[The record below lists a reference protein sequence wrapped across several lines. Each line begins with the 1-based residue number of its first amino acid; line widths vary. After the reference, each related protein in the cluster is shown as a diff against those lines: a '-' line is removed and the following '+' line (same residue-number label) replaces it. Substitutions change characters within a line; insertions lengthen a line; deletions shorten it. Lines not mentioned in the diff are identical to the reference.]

1 MTLNGLLN
9 TGLLGVYTNKV
20 AMSVVAHNIS
30 NSNTQGF
37 SRQSPVIVTT
47 NPINLTTIGSG
58 GAALS
63 FGTGSTVSDIQRVRD
78 EFLDLQFRETSSR
91 LNYWENIYSN
101 VHYIEQLFGEPGETG
116 LRNMYDSYWAS
127 IEELKTDPSNEAAK
141 TQVVS
146 RAEEL
151 VNTMKDLNYRLEE
164 LKSDINSE
172 IKLRIDEINSYLKRI
187 ADLNQKILTSSSISG
202 SPNDLLDERD
212 RLLDKLSELSNI
224 RITNHSNG
232 QISLSM
238 GDKVV
243 LNGSSYQEI
252 KSLTIAETNDEYY
265 AYVGNNPLTFN
276 DGKMSALFELRDEII
291 PSYQQQIDEFGL
303 YLVDTTNLIYKE
315 GWDST
320 GTITGANFFADI
332 STKRGFEDSRLFRV
346 AGNSD
351 LFHPDTIQ
359 YVTSHRSFYENPQID
374 LNNFYLYTVN
384 SKVSPPSDPLE
395 VPPTHYNNNNSII
408 HDSTNNAIYFDDNPD
423 DDPSYDHGFE
433 NKLLV
438 DIKGDFLKEYGF
450 PTKEIKAYKI
460 DPDNVQPGNLK
471 FEIFGKSYNISFSD
485 ADELVSN
492 INNFELKEVEENETG
507 FNGYLK
513 AISIHDDDLDK
524 DFIYILPTTKIP
536 DADLDTIVLNDVN
549 GSLSQMEA
557 QKVTLDA
564 LDTSQP
570 TLNNLLGSNEKIE
583 MSINGI
589 KIEINPLKDTVYDL
603 VDKINATNTGV
614 TASVTPHGS
623 FVLRAGNL
631 IDFDLKNVTIK
642 GPEKLFNA
650 LGFIED
656 GTDNIVTLISPD
668 TSSEQIDEKFSKAD
682 LLRIDKEL
690 GIVNQISVS
699 SNLKENPSLLATDLG
714 YYYQNNYSPTGAGNV
729 SVWDEISKLNNDS
742 VLDNGRVGF
751 SNFLGNI
758 VTDIGVKG
766 ETADKMRLNSEML
779 NSEISLEKERVMGVS
794 IDEEMTNL
802 VKYQQA
808 FNASVRVITA
818 VNQMMETVINNLG
831 VA

>member
-1 MTLNGLLN
+1 VCAMTLNGLLN
-9 TGLLGVYTNKV
+9 TGLLGVYTNKI

-47 NPINLTTIGSG
+47 DPINLTTIGSG

-172 IKLRIDEINSYLKRI
+172 IKLRIDEINGYLKRI

-291 PSYQQQIDEFGL
+291 PSYQQQLDEFGL

-332 STKRGFEDSRLFRV
+332 STKRGFEDSRLFRI

-351 LFHPDTIQ
+351 VFHPDTIQ
-359 YVTSHRSFYENPQID
+359 YATSHSSFYSDPSID
-374 LNNFYLYTVN
+374 LNNFYLYSVDYSATTP
-384 SKVSPPSDPLE
+384 SP
-395 VPPTHYNNNNSII
+395 YNDNNSIKY
-408 HDSTNNAIYFDDNPD
+408 DSTNNAIYFDDT
-423 DDPSYDHGFE
+423 SGFQD
-433 NKLLV
+433 KLLV
-438 DIKGDFLKEYGF
+438 DIKGDFLREYGF
-450 PTKEIKAYKI
+450 PTKDIEAYKI
-460 DPDNVQPGNLK
+460 EEDYSIEPPKLIIPGK
-471 FEIFGKSYNISFSD
+471 IQFEMSGKTYTIEFSD
-485 ADELVSN
+485 ADTLISN
-492 INNFELKEVEENETG
+492 INTQSG
-507 FNGYLK
+507 GYLK
-513 AISIHDDDLDK
+513 ALEREIMNDQGDPIKKL
-524 DFIYILPTTKIP
+524 IYILPTTKIP
-536 DADLDTIVLNDVN
+536 NADLDTIVLNDVD

-668 TSSEQIDEKFSKAD
+668 TSPEQIDEKFSKAD

-699 SNLKENPSLLATDLG
+699 SNLKENPSLLSTDLG

-729 SVWDEISKLNNDS
+729 SVWDEISKMYDNS

-766 ETADKMRLNSEML
+766 ETSDKMRLNSEML

-808 FNASVRVITA
+808 FNASARVITA

>member
-9 TGLLGVYTNKV
+9 TGLLGVYTNKI

-151 VNTMKDLNYRLEE
+151 ITTMKDLNYRLEE
-164 LKSDINSE
+164 LKSDINNE
-172 IKLRIDEINSYLKRI
+172 IKIRIDEINGYLKRI

-224 RITNHSNG
+224 RITSHSNG

-252 KSLTIAETNDEYY
+252 RSLTIAETNDEYY
-265 AYVGNNPLTFN
+265 AYVGNNPLTFD
-276 DGKMSALFELRDEII
+276 DGKMAALFELRDEII
-291 PSYQQQIDEFGL
+291 PSYQQQLDEFGL
-303 YLVDTTNLIYKE
+303 YLVDSTNLIYKE

-332 STKRGFEDSRLFRV
+332 STKRGFEDARLFRI

-351 LFHPDTIQ
+351 VFHPDTIQ
-359 YVTSHRSFYENPQID
+359 YVTSLSSFYSDPSID
-374 LNNFYLYTVN
+374 LNNFDLYTVD
-384 SKVSPPSDPLE
+384 SAASPS
-395 VPPTHYNNNNSII
+395 HYNNNNSII
-408 HDSTNNAIYFDDNPD
+408 HDSTNNAIYFDD
-423 DDPSYDHGFE
+423 PSGFQ
-433 NKLLV
+433 NKLVV
-438 DIKGDFLKEYGF
+438 DIKGDFLREYGF

-460 DPDNVQPGNLK
+460 DPDNVQPGNLE
-471 FEIFGKSYNISFSD
+471 FEIFGEDCNISFSD
-485 ADELVSN
+485 AGELVSN
-492 INNFELKEVEENETG
+492 INSDSKD
-507 FNGYLK
+507 YLK
-513 AISIHDDDLDK
+513 AEEIDG
-524 DFIYILPTTKIP
+524 FIYILPTTKIP
-536 DADLDTIVLNDVN
+536 DADLDTIVLNDVD

-564 LDTSQP
+564 LDTSKP
-570 TLNNLLGSNEKIE
+570 TLNNLLGSNEIIE

-603 VDKINATNTGV
+603 ADKINATNTGV

-631 IDFDLKNVTIK
+631 INFDLKNVTIK

-656 GTDNIVTLISPD
+656 DSNNIVTLISPYI
-668 TSSEQIDEKFSKAD
+668 SPEQIDEKFSKAD

-714 YYYQNNYSPTGAGNV
+714 YYDTNYSPTGGGNV
-729 SVWDEISKLNNDS
+729 SVWDEISKMYDNS
-742 VLDNGRVGF
+742 VLDNGRIGF

-808 FNASVRVITA
+808 FNASARVITA

-831 VA
+831 VV

>member
-9 TGLLGVYTNKV
+9 TGLLGVYTNKI

-164 LKSDINSE
+164 LKNDINNE
-172 IKLRIDEINSYLKRI
+172 IKLRIDEINGYLKRI
-187 ADLNQKILTSSSISG
+187 ADLNQKILTSSSMSG

-224 RITNHSNG
+224 RITSHSNG

-252 KSLTIAETNDEYY
+252 RSLTIAETNDAYY
-265 AYVGNNPLTFN
+265 AYVGSNLLTFN

-291 PSYQQQIDEFGL
+291 PSYQQQLDEFGL

-332 STKRGFEDSRLFRV
+332 STKRGFENSRFFRI

-351 LFHPDTIQ
+351 VFHPDTIKH
-359 YVTSHRSFYENPQID
+359 VTSLSSFYSDPSID
-374 LNNFYLYTVN
+374 LNNFDLYSVDYSAT
-384 SKVSPPSDPLE
+384 SPSPYDDS
-395 VPPTHYNNNNSII
+395 NSIKY
-408 HDSTNNAIYFDDNPD
+408 DSTNNAIYFDDT
-423 DDPSYDHGFE
+423 SGFQD
-433 NKLLV
+433 KLLV
-438 DIKGDFLKEYGF
+438 DIEGDFLREYGF
-450 PTKEIKAYKI
+450 PTKEIEAYKI
-460 DPDNVQPGNLK
+460 EEDYSIVPPKLIIPGK
-471 FEIFGKSYNISFSD
+471 IQFEMSGETYTMEFSD
-485 ADELVSN
+485 AEDLISN
-492 INNFELKEVEENETG
+492 INTQSG
-507 FNGYLK
+507 GYLK
-513 AISIHDDDLDK
+513 AVVKEIMNEKNEIIK
-524 DFIYILPTTKIP
+524 KFIYILPTTKTP
-536 DADLDTIVLNDVN
+536 NADLDTIVLNDVD

-656 GTDNIVTLISPD
+656 DSNNIVTLISPD
-668 TSSEQIDEKFSKAD
+668 ISPEQIDEKFSKAD

-714 YYYQNNYSPTGAGNV
+714 YYDINYSPTGAGNV
-729 SVWDEISKLNNDS
+729 SVWDEISKMYDNS

-808 FNASVRVITA
+808 FNASARVITA

-831 VA
+831 VV

>member
-1 MTLNGLLN
+1 MCAMTLNGLLN
-9 TGLLGVYTNKV
+9 TGLLGVYTNKI

-164 LKSDINSE
+164 LKNDINNE
-172 IKLRIDEINSYLKRI
+172 IKLRIDEINGYLKRI
-187 ADLNQKILTSSSISG
+187 ADLNQKILTSSSMSG

-224 RITNHSNG
+224 RITSHSNG

-252 KSLTIAETNDEYY
+252 RSLTIAETNDAYY
-265 AYVGNNPLTFN
+265 AYVGSNLLTFN

-291 PSYQQQIDEFGL
+291 PSYQQQLDEFGL

-332 STKRGFEDSRLFRV
+332 STKRGFENSRFFRI

-351 LFHPDTIQ
+351 VFHPDTIKH
-359 YVTSHRSFYENPQID
+359 VTSLSSFYSDPSID
-374 LNNFYLYTVN
+374 LNNFDLYSVDYSAT
-384 SKVSPPSDPLE
+384 SPSPYDDS
-395 VPPTHYNNNNSII
+395 NSIKY
-408 HDSTNNAIYFDDNPD
+408 DSTNNAIYFDDT
-423 DDPSYDHGFE
+423 SGFQD
-433 NKLLV
+433 KLLV
-438 DIKGDFLKEYGF
+438 DIKGDFLREYGF

-460 DPDNVQPGNLK
+460 EEDYSIVPPKLIIPGEIKLEVPNETDP
-471 FEIFGKSYNISFSD
+471 IYFSNATD
-485 ADELVSN
+485 LVSK
-492 INNFELKEVEENETG
+492 INSDSG
-507 FNGYLK
+507 GYLK
-513 AISIHDDDLDK
+513 ALEREIRNDQGDLK
-524 DFIYILPTTKIP
+524 KKFIYILPTKKVP
-536 DADLDTIVLNDVN
+536 NADLDTIVLNDID
-549 GSLSQMEA
+549 GSLSENDA
-557 QKVTLDA
+557 QRITLDA
-564 LDTSQP
+564 LDTSKP

-589 KIEINPLKDTVYDL
+589 RIEINPLKDTAYDL

-656 GTDNIVTLISPD
+656 DSNNIVTLISPD
-668 TSSEQIDEKFSKAD
+668 ISPEQIDEKFSKAD

-714 YYYQNNYSPTGAGNV
+714 YYNINYSPTGAGNV
-729 SVWDEISKLNNDS
+729 SVWDEISKMYDNS

-808 FNASVRVITA
+808 FNASARVITA

-831 VA
+831 VV

>member
-9 TGLLGVYTNKV
+9 TGLLGVYTNKI

-37 SRQSPVIVTT
+37 SRQTPVIVTT
-47 NPINLTTIGSG
+47 SPINLTALGSG

-78 EFLDLQFRETSSR
+78 EFLDLQFRETSSH
-91 LNYWENIYSN
+91 LKYWENIYSN

-116 LRNMYDSYWAS
+116 LRNMYDSFWAS

-151 VNTMKDLNYRLEE
+151 ANTMKDLNYRLEE
-164 LKSDINSE
+164 LKNDINSE
-172 IKLRIDEINSYLKRI
+172 IKVRIDEMNGYLKRI
-187 ADLNQKILTSSSISG
+187 ADLNQKILASSSLSG

-232 QISLSM
+232 QISLSI

-252 KSLTIAETNDEYY
+252 KSFTIAEANDEYY
-265 AYVGNNPLTFN
+265 AYVGNNILTFN
-276 DGKMSALFELRDEII
+276 GGKMSALFELRDEII
-291 PSYQQQIDEFGL
+291 PSYQEQLDEFGL

-320 GTITGANFFADI
+320 GTITGANFFSDI
-332 STKRGFEDSRLFRV
+332 STKRGFEDSRLFRI
-346 AGNSD
+346 AGNTD
-351 LFHPDTIQ
+351 VFHPDTIQ
-359 YVTSHRSFYENPQID
+359 YVTSYRSFYEDPTLESGDFD
-374 LNNFYLYTVN
+374 LYSVDSEALSSPDEYDVNNLKEY
-384 SKVSPPSDPLE
+384 DP
-395 VPPTHYNNNNSII
+395 
-408 HDSTNNAIYFDDNPD
+408 TNNVIYLKDT
-423 DDPSYDHGFE
+423 SGFQD
-433 NKLLV
+433 KLVV
-438 DIKGDFLKEYGF
+438 DIKGNFLKEYGF
-450 PTKEIKAYKI
+450 PTKEIEAYRI
-460 DPDNVQPGNLK
+460 DSDNVQPGNLK
-471 FEIFGKSYNISFSD
+471 FEIFGKSYSISFSD

-492 INNFELKEVEENETG
+492 INDFELKEVEENETG
-507 FNGYLK
+507 FKGYLK

-536 DADLDTIVLNDVN
+536 DADLDTIVLNDID

-570 TLNNLLGSNEKIE
+570 TFNNLLGSNEKIE

-603 VDKINATNTGV
+603 ADKINATNTGV
-614 TASVTPHGS
+614 TASVTPQGS

-631 IDFDLKNVTIK
+631 INFDLQNVTIK
-642 GPEKLFNA
+642 GPEKLFKA

-668 TSSEQIDEKFSKAD
+668 TSPEQIDEKFSEAD

-699 SNLKENPSLLATDLG
+699 SNLKENPSLLAIDLG
-714 YYYQNNYSPTGAGNV
+714 YYDETNYSPTGAGNV
-729 SVWDEISKLNNDS
+729 SVWDEISKMYDNS

-751 SNFLGNI
+751 SSFLGNI

-808 FNASVRVITA
+808 FNASARVITA

-831 VA
+831 VV

>member
-78 EFLDLQFRETSSR
+78 EFLDLQFRETSSH

-172 IKLRIDEINSYLKRI
+172 IKLRIDEINGYLKRI

-212 RLLDKLSELSNI
+212 RLLDKLSELSDI
-224 RITNHSNG
+224 RITSHSNG

-252 KSLTIAETNDEYY
+252 TSLTIAETNDEYY

-291 PSYQQQIDEFGL
+291 PSYQQQLDEFGL
-303 YLVDTTNLIYKE
+303 YLVDSTNLIYKE

-332 STKRGFEDSRLFRV
+332 STKRGFEDSRFFRI

-351 LFHPDTIQ
+351 VFHPDTLK
-359 YVTSHRSFYENPQID
+359 YTTSHRSFYENPLDPSSDYYLID
-374 LNNFYLYTVN
+374 KFNKSYIYAVDANNEKPHQYIY
-384 SKVSPPSDPLE
+384 DPKD
-395 VPPTHYNNNNSII
+395 PDPDNKPIKY
-408 HDSTNNAIYFDDNPD
+408 DAANNAIYF
-423 DDPSYDHGFE
+423 YDTYYDEDSNFQ
-433 NKLLV
+433 NKLVV
-438 DIKGDFLKEYGF
+438 DIKGDFLREYGF

-460 DPDNVQPGNLK
+460 DPDNVQPGNLE
-471 FEIFGKSYNISFSD
+471 FEILGEDCNISFSD
-485 ADELVSN
+485 AGELVSN
-492 INNFELKEVEENETG
+492 INSG
-507 FNGYLK
+507 SGGYLK
-513 AISIHDDDLDK
+513 AEEIDG
-524 DFIYILPTTKIP
+524 FIYILPTTKIP
-536 DADLDTIVLNDVN
+536 DADLDTIVLNDVD

-570 TLNNLLGSNEKIE
+570 TLNNLLSSNEIIE

-603 VDKINATNTGV
+603 ADKINATNTGV

-631 IDFDLKNVTIK
+631 INFDLKNVTIK

-656 GTDNIVTLISPD
+656 DSNNIVTLISPD
-668 TSSEQIDEKFSKAD
+668 ISPEQIDEKFSKAE

-714 YYYQNNYSPTGAGNV
+714 YYDTNYSPTGAGNI
-729 SVWDEISKLNNDS
+729 SVWDEISKMYDNS
-742 VLDNGRVGF
+742 VLDNGRIGF

-808 FNASVRVITA
+808 FNASARVITA

-831 VA
+831 VV

>member
-1 MTLNGLLN
+1 
-9 TGLLGVYTNKV
+9 
-20 AMSVVAHNIS
+20 MSVVAHNIS

-151 VNTMKDLNYRLEE
+151 VNTMKDLNYRLEQ
-164 LKSDINSE
+164 LKNDINNE
-172 IKLRIDEINSYLKRI
+172 IKIRIDEINGYLKRI

-224 RITNHSNG
+224 RITSHSNG

-252 KSLTIAETNDEYY
+252 RSLTIAETNDEYY
-265 AYVGNNPLTFN
+265 AYVGNNPLTFD
-276 DGKMSALFELRDEII
+276 DGKMAALFELRDEII
-291 PSYQQQIDEFGL
+291 PSYQQQLDEFGL

-332 STKRGFEDSRLFRV
+332 STKRGFENSRFFRI

-351 LFHPDTIQ
+351 VFHPDTIQ
-359 YVTSHRSFYENPQID
+359 YVTSLSSFYSDPSID
-374 LNNFYLYTVN
+374 LNNFDLYTVD
-384 SKVSPPSDPLE
+384 SAASPS
-395 VPPTHYNNNNSII
+395 HYNNNNSII
-408 HDSTNNAIYFDDNPD
+408 HDSTNNAIYFDDT
-423 DDPSYDHGFE
+423 SGFQD
-433 NKLLV
+433 KLLV
-438 DIKGDFLKEYGF
+438 DIEGDFLREYGF

-460 DPDNVQPGNLK
+460 DPDNVQPGNLE
-471 FEIFGKSYNISFSD
+471 FEIFGEDCNISFSD
-485 ADELVSN
+485 AGELVSN
-492 INNFELKEVEENETG
+492 INSDSKD
-507 FNGYLK
+507 YLK
-513 AISIHDDDLDK
+513 AEEIDG
-524 DFIYILPTTKIP
+524 FIYILPTTKIP
-536 DADLDTIVLNDVN
+536 DADLDTIVLNDVD

-564 LDTSQP
+564 LDTSKP

-589 KIEINPLKDTVYDL
+589 RIEINPLKDTAYDL

-650 LGFIED
+650 LGFIEED
-656 GTDNIVTLISPD
+656 SNNIVTLISPD
-668 TSSEQIDEKFSKAD
+668 ISPEQIDEKFSEAD
-682 LLRIDKEL
+682 LLKIDNEL

-714 YYYQNNYSPTGAGNV
+714 YYDINYSPTGAGNV
-729 SVWDEISKLNNDS
+729 SVWDEISKMYDNS

-808 FNASVRVITA
+808 FNASARVITA

-831 VA
+831 VV

>member
-9 TGLLGVYTNKV
+9 TGLLGVYTNKI

-37 SRQSPVIVTT
+37 SRQTPVIVTT
-47 NPINLTTIGSG
+47 SPINLTALGSG

-78 EFLDLQFRETSSR
+78 EFLDLQFRETSSH
-91 LNYWENIYSN
+91 LKYWENIYSN

-116 LRNMYDSYWAS
+116 LRNMYDSFWAS

-151 VNTMKDLNYRLEE
+151 ANTMKDLNYRLEE
-164 LKSDINSE
+164 LKNDINSE
-172 IKLRIDEINSYLKRI
+172 IKVRIDEMNGYLKRI
-187 ADLNQKILTSSSISG
+187 ADLNQKILASSSLSG

-232 QISLSM
+232 QISLSI

-252 KSLTIAETNDEYY
+252 KSFTIAEANDEYY
-265 AYVGNNPLTFN
+265 AYVGNNILTFN
-276 DGKMSALFELRDEII
+276 GGKMSALFELRDEII
-291 PSYQQQIDEFGL
+291 PSYQEQLDEFGL

-332 STKRGFEDSRLFRV
+332 STKRGFEDARLFRI

-351 LFHPDTIQ
+351 VFHPDTIQ
-359 YVTSHRSFYENPQID
+359 YVTSLSSFYSDPSID
-374 LNNFYLYTVN
+374 LNNFDLYSVDYSATSP
-384 SKVSPPSDPLE
+384 SKYADNTLIK
-395 VPPTHYNNNNSII
+395 Y
-408 HDSTNNAIYFDDNPD
+408 DSTNNAIYFDD
-423 DDPSYDHGFE
+423 PSGFQD
-433 NKLLV
+433 KLLV
-438 DIKGDFLKEYGF
+438 DIKGDFLRDYGF
-450 PTKEIKAYKI
+450 STKEIEAYKI
-460 DPDNVQPGNLK
+460 DSAKVIPGNLE
-471 FEIFGKSYNISFSD
+471 FEMSGANYNINFSNA
-485 ADELVSN
+485 ADLVSN
-492 INNFELKEVEENETG
+492 INSG
-507 FNGYLK
+507 SGGYLK
-513 AISIHDDDLDK
+513 AEEIDG
-524 DFIYILPTTKIP
+524 FIYILPTTKIP
-536 DADLDTIVLNDVN
+536 DADLDTIVLNDID

-570 TLNNLLGSNEKIE
+570 TFNNLLGSNEKIE

-603 VDKINATNTGV
+603 ADKINATNTGV
-614 TASVTPHGS
+614 TASVTPQGS

-631 IDFDLKNVTIK
+631 INFDLQNVTIK
-642 GPEKLFNA
+642 GPEKLFKA

-668 TSSEQIDEKFSKAD
+668 TSPEQIDEKFSEAD

-690 GIVNQISVS
+690 GIVNQITVS

-714 YYYQNNYSPTGAGNV
+714 YYYDTNYSPTGAGNV
-729 SVWDEISKLNNDS
+729 EVWDEISKMYDNS

-808 FNASVRVITA
+808 FNASARVITA

-831 VA
+831 VV

>member
-9 TGLLGVYTNKV
+9 TGLLGVYTNKI

-164 LKSDINSE
+164 LKNDINNE
-172 IKLRIDEINSYLKRI
+172 IKLRIDEINGYLKRI
-187 ADLNQKILTSSSISG
+187 ADLNQKILTSSSMSG

-224 RITNHSNG
+224 RITSHSNG

-252 KSLTIAETNDEYY
+252 RSLTIAETNDAYY
-265 AYVGNNPLTFN
+265 AYVGSNLLTFN

-291 PSYQQQIDEFGL
+291 PSYQQQLDEFGL

-332 STKRGFEDSRLFRV
+332 STKRGFENSRFFRI
-346 AGNSD
+346 AGNTD
-351 LFHPDTIQ
+351 VFHPDEIKH
-359 YVTSHRSFYENPQID
+359 VTSLSSFYSDPSID
-374 LNNFYLYTVN
+374 LNNFDLYTVDAAAL
-384 SKVSPPSDPLE
+384 PF
-395 VPPTHYNNNNSII
+395 HYNDNNSIKY
-408 HDSTNNAIYFDDNPD
+408 DSTNNAIYFDDT
-423 DDPSYDHGFE
+423 SGFQD
-433 NKLLV
+433 KLLV
-438 DIKGDFLKEYGF
+438 DIEGDFLREYGF

-460 DPDNVQPGNLK
+460 DSAKVIPGNLE
-471 FEIFGKSYNISFSD
+471 FEMSGANYNINFSNAVD
-485 ADELVSN
+485 LVSN
-492 INNFELKEVEENETG
+492 INSG
-507 FNGYLK
+507 SGGYLK
-513 AISIHDDDLDK
+513 AVEIDG
-524 DFIYILPTTKIP
+524 FIYILPTTRIP
-536 DADLDTIVLNDVN
+536 NADLDTIVLNDVD

-564 LDTSQP
+564 LDTSKP
-570 TLNNLLGSNEKIE
+570 TLNNLLGSNEIIE

-589 KIEINPLKDTVYDL
+589 KIEVNPLKDTVYEL
-603 VDKINATNTGV
+603 ADKINATSTGV

-623 FVLRAGNL
+623 FVLSAGNL
-631 IDFDLKNVTIK
+631 INFDLKNVTIK

-656 GTDNIVTLISPD
+656 DSNNIVTLISPD
-668 TSSEQIDEKFSKAD
+668 ISPEQIDEKFSEAD

-699 SNLKENPSLLATDLG
+699 SNLKKNPSLLATDLG
-714 YYYQNNYSPTGAGNV
+714 YYDTNYSPTGAGNV
-729 SVWDEISKLNNDS
+729 EVWDEISKLYDNS
-742 VLDNGRVGF
+742 VLDNGRIGF
-751 SNFLGNI
+751 SSFLGNI

-808 FNASVRVITA
+808 FNASARVITA

-831 VA
+831 VV

>member
-1 MTLNGLLN
+1 
-9 TGLLGVYTNKV
+9 
-20 AMSVVAHNIS
+20 
-30 NSNTQGF
+30 
-37 SRQSPVIVTT
+37 
-47 NPINLTTIGSG
+47 
-58 GAALS
+58 
-63 FGTGSTVSDIQRVRD
+63 
-78 EFLDLQFRETSSR
+78 
-91 LNYWENIYSN
+91 
-101 VHYIEQLFGEPGETG
+101 
-116 LRNMYDSYWAS
+116 
-127 IEELKTDPSNEAAK
+127 
-141 TQVVS
+141 
-146 RAEEL
+146 
-151 VNTMKDLNYRLEE
+151 MKDLNYRLEQ
-164 LKSDINSE
+164 LKNDINNE
-172 IKLRIDEINSYLKRI
+172 IKIRIDEINGYLKRI

-224 RITNHSNG
+224 RITSHSNG

-252 KSLTIAETNDEYY
+252 RSLTIAETNDEYY
-265 AYVGNNPLTFN
+265 AYVGNNPLTFD
-276 DGKMSALFELRDEII
+276 DGKMAALFELRDEII
-291 PSYQQQIDEFGL
+291 PSYQQQLDEFGL
-303 YLVDTTNLIYKE
+303 YLVDSTNLIYKE

-332 STKRGFEDSRLFRV
+332 STKRGFEDARLFRI

-351 LFHPDTIQ
+351 VFHSDTIQ
-359 YVTSHRSFYENPQID
+359 YVTSLSSFYSDPSID
-374 LNNFYLYTVN
+374 LNNFDLYTVD
-384 SKVSPPSDPLE
+384 SAASPS
-395 VPPTHYNNNNSII
+395 HYNNNNSII
-408 HDSTNNAIYFDDNPD
+408 HDSTNNAIYFDD
-423 DDPSYDHGFE
+423 PSGFQ
-433 NKLLV
+433 NKLVV
-438 DIKGDFLKEYGF
+438 DIKGDFLREYGF

-460 DPDNVQPGNLK
+460 DPDNVQPGNLE
-471 FEIFGKSYNISFSD
+471 FEIFGEDCNISFSD
-485 ADELVSN
+485 AGELVSN
-492 INNFELKEVEENETG
+492 INSG
-507 FNGYLK
+507 SGGYLK
-513 AISIHDDDLDK
+513 AEEIDG
-524 DFIYILPTTKIP
+524 FIYILPTTKIP
-536 DADLDTIVLNDVN
+536 DADLDTIVLNDVD

-564 LDTSQP
+564 LDTSKP
-570 TLNNLLGSNEKIE
+570 TLNNLLGSNEIIE

-603 VDKINATNTGV
+603 ADKINATNTGV

-631 IDFDLKNVTIK
+631 INFDLKNVTIK

-656 GTDNIVTLISPD
+656 DSNNIVTLISPYI
-668 TSSEQIDEKFSKAD
+668 SPEQIDEKFSKAD

-714 YYYQNNYSPTGAGNV
+714 YYDTNYSPTGGGNV
-729 SVWDEISKLNNDS
+729 SVWDEISKMYDNS
-742 VLDNGRVGF
+742 VLDNGRIGF

-808 FNASVRVITA
+808 FNASARVITA

-831 VA
+831 VV

>member
-172 IKLRIDEINSYLKRI
+172 IKLRIDEINGYLKRI

-212 RLLDKLSELSNI
+212 RLLDKLSELSDI
-224 RITNHSNG
+224 RITSHSNG

-252 KSLTIAETNDEYY
+252 RSLTIAETNDEYY

-291 PSYQQQIDEFGL
+291 PSYQQQLDEFGL
-303 YLVDTTNLIYKE
+303 YLVDSTNLIYKE

-332 STKRGFEDSRLFRV
+332 STKRGFEDSRFFRI

-351 LFHPDTIQ
+351 VFHPETIQ
-359 YVTSHRSFYENPQID
+359 YVTSLSSFYSDPSIN
-374 LNNFYLYTVN
+374 LNNFDLYTVD
-384 SKVSPPSDPLE
+384 SAASPS
-395 VPPTHYNNNNSII
+395 HYNNNNSII
-408 HDSTNNAIYFDDNPD
+408 HDSTNNAVYFDD
-423 DDPSYDHGFE
+423 PSGFQD
-433 NKLLV
+433 KLLV
-438 DIKGDFLKEYGF
+438 DIKGDFFREYGF
-450 PTKEIKAYKI
+450 STKEIEAYKI
-460 DPDNVQPGNLK
+460 EEDYSIEPPKLIIPGK
-471 FEIFGKSYNISFSD
+471 IQFEMSGETYTIEFSN
-485 ADELVSN
+485 ATELVSK
-492 INNFELKEVEENETG
+492 INSDSG
-507 FNGYLK
+507 GYLK
-513 AISIHDDDLDK
+513 ALERDIKNEQDELIKKL
-524 DFIYILPTTKIP
+524 IYILPTTEIP
-536 DADLDTIVLNDVN
+536 NADLDTIVLNDID

-570 TLNNLLGSNEKIE
+570 TLNNLLGSNEIIE

-603 VDKINATNTGV
+603 ADKINATNTGV

-631 IDFDLKNVTIK
+631 INFDLKNVTIK

-656 GTDNIVTLISPD
+656 DSNNIVTLISPD
-668 TSSEQIDEKFSKAD
+668 ISPEQIDEKFSKAE

-714 YYYQNNYSPTGAGNV
+714 YYDTNYSPTGAGNI
-729 SVWDEISKLNNDS
+729 SVWDEISKMYDNS
-742 VLDNGRVGF
+742 VLDNGRIGF

-808 FNASVRVITA
+808 FNASARVITA

-831 VA
+831 VV

>member
-9 TGLLGVYTNKV
+9 TGLLGVYTNKI

-30 NSNTQGF
+30 NSNTHGF
-37 SRQSPVIVTT
+37 SRQTPVIVTT

-116 LRNMYDSYWAS
+116 LRNLYDSYWAS

-141 TQVVS
+141 TQVVY

-172 IKLRIDEINSYLKRI
+172 IKIRIDEINSYLKRI
-187 ADLNQKILTSSSISG
+187 ADLNQKILTSSSISS

-224 RITNHSNG
+224 SVTNHSNG
-232 QISLSM
+232 QISLSI

-252 KSLTIAETNDEYY
+252 KTLTINGTYY
-265 AYVGNNPLTFN
+265 AYVGNNLLTFN
-276 DGKMSALFELRDEII
+276 DGKMAALFELRDEII
-291 PSYQQQIDEFGL
+291 PSYQQKLDEFGL

-332 STKRGFEDSRLFRV
+332 STQRGFEDSRLFRI

-351 LFHPDTIQ
+351 VFHPDEIKH
-359 YVTSHRSFYENPQID
+359 VTSLSSFYSDPSID
-374 LNNFYLYTVN
+374 LNNFDLYTVDAAAL
-384 SKVSPPSDPLE
+384 PF
-395 VPPTHYNNNNSII
+395 HYNDNNSIKY
-408 HDSTNNAIYFDDNPD
+408 DSTNNAIYFDDT
-423 DDPSYDHGFE
+423 SGFQD
-433 NKLLV
+433 KLLV
-438 DIKGDFLKEYGF
+438 DIEGDFLREYGF

-460 DPDNVQPGNLK
+460 DPDKVQKGNLE
-471 FEIFGKSYNISFSD
+471 FEIFGEPYNISFSD

-492 INNFELKEVEENETG
+492 INSG
-507 FNGYLK
+507 SGGYLK
-513 AISIHDDDLDK
+513 AEEIDG
-524 DFIYILPTTKIP
+524 FIYILPTMKIP
-536 DADLDTIVLNDVN
+536 NADLDTIILNDVD

-570 TLNNLLGSNEKIE
+570 TLNNLLGSNEKTE

-589 KIEINPLKDTVYDL
+589 KIEINPLKDTIYDL

-656 GTDNIVTLISPD
+656 DSNNIVTLISPD
-668 TSSEQIDEKFSKAD
+668 ISPEQIDEKFSKAD

-714 YYYQNNYSPTGAGNV
+714 YYDTNYSPTGAGNV
-729 SVWDEISKLNNDS
+729 SVWDEISKLYSDS

-779 NSEISLEKERVMGVS
+779 NSEIRLEKERVMGVS

-808 FNASVRVITA
+808 FNASARVITA
-818 VNQMMETVINNLG
+818 VNQMMDTVINNMG
-831 VA
+831 VR

>member
-1 MTLNGLLN
+1 VCAMTLNGLLN
-9 TGLLGVYTNKV
+9 TGLLGVYTNKI

-91 LNYWENIYSN
+91 LKYWENIYSN

-164 LKSDINSE
+164 LKNDINSE
-172 IKLRIDEINSYLKRI
+172 IKLRIDEINGYLKRI
-187 ADLNQKILTSSSISG
+187 ADLNQKILTSSSMSG

-224 RITNHSNG
+224 RITSHSNG

-252 KSLTIAETNDEYY
+252 RSLTIAETNDAYY
-265 AYVGNNPLTFN
+265 AYVGSNLLTFN

-291 PSYQQQIDEFGL
+291 PSYQQQLDEFGL

-332 STKRGFEDSRLFRV
+332 STKRGFEDSRFFRI
-346 AGNSD
+346 AGNTD
-351 LFHPDTIQ
+351 VFHPDTIQ
-359 YVTSHRSFYENPQID
+359 YVTSHRSFYSDPSID
-374 LNNFYLYTVN
+374 LNNFDLYTVN

-395 VPPTHYNNNNSII
+395 VPPSHYNDNNSIVP
-408 HDSTNNAIYFDDNPD
+408 DLTNNAIYFDDA
-423 DDPSYDHGFE
+423 SGFQD
-433 NKLLV
+433 KLLV
-438 DIKGDFLKEYGF
+438 DIKGDFLREYGF
-450 PTKEIKAYKI
+450 PTTEIEAYKI
-460 DPDNVQPGNLK
+460 DSAKVIPGNLE
-471 FEIFGKSYNISFSD
+471 FEMSGVNYNINFSNA
-485 ADELVSN
+485 ADLVSN
-492 INNFELKEVEENETG
+492 INSG
-507 FNGYLK
+507 SGGYLK
-513 AISIHDDDLDK
+513 AVEIDG
-524 DFIYILPTTKIP
+524 FIYILPTTRIP
-536 DADLDTIVLNDVN
+536 NADLDTIVLNDVD

-564 LDTSQP
+564 LDTSKP
-570 TLNNLLGSNEKIE
+570 TLNNLLGSNEIIE

-589 KIEINPLKDTVYDL
+589 KIEVNPLKDTVYEL
-603 VDKINATNTGV
+603 ADKINATSTGV

-623 FVLRAGNL
+623 FVLSAGNL
-631 IDFDLKNVTIK
+631 INFDLKNVTIK

-656 GTDNIVTLISPD
+656 DSNNIVTLISPD
-668 TSSEQIDEKFSKAD
+668 ISPEQIDEKFSEAD

-699 SNLKENPSLLATDLG
+699 SNLKKNPSLLATDLG
-714 YYYQNNYSPTGAGNV
+714 YYDTNYSPTGAGNV
-729 SVWDEISKLNNDS
+729 SVWDEISKMYDNS
-742 VLDNGRVGF
+742 VLDNGRIGF
-751 SNFLGNI
+751 SSFLGNI

-808 FNASVRVITA
+808 FNASARVITA

-831 VA
+831 VV

>member
-9 TGLLGVYTNKV
+9 TGLLGVYTNKI

-30 NSNTQGF
+30 NSNTQGY

-116 LRNMYDSYWAS
+116 LRNMYDSFWAS
-127 IEELKTDPSNEAAK
+127 IEELKTDPSNQAAK

-164 LKSDINSE
+164 LKNDTNSE
-172 IKLRIDEINSYLKRI
+172 IKVRIDEINGYLERI

-212 RLLDKLSELSNI
+212 RLLDKLSELSDI
-224 RITNHSNG
+224 RITNLSNG
-232 QISLSM
+232 QVSLSM

-243 LNGSSYQEI
+243 LNGSNYQEI

-265 AYVGNNPLTFN
+265 AYVGNNLLTFN
-276 DGKMSALFELRDEII
+276 GGKMSALFELRDEII
-291 PSYQQQIDEFGL
+291 PSYQEQLDEFGL
-303 YLVDTTNLIYKE
+303 YLVDSTNLIYKE

-320 GTITGANFFADI
+320 GSITGANFFADI
-332 STKRGFEDSRLFRV
+332 NTKRGFEDSRLFRI

-351 LFHPDTIQ
+351 VFHPDKIQ
-359 YVTSHRSFYENPQID
+359 YVTSYSSFYTDPSID
-374 LNNFYLYTVN
+374 LGNFHLYTVDSATLPSEYN
-384 SKVSPPSDPLE
+384 S
-395 VPPTHYNNNNSII
+395 SIKY
-408 HDSTNNAIYFDDNPD
+408 DSTNNAIYFDDA
-423 DDPSYDHGFE
+423 SGFQDT
-433 NKLLV
+433 LLV
-438 DIKGDFLKEYGF
+438 DINGDFLKEYGF
-450 PTKEIKAYKI
+450 PTKEIEAYKI
-460 DPDNVQPGNLK
+460 DSENVLQYGSIDIEIPG
-471 FEIFGKSYNISFSD
+471 ITSIDSITFSD
-485 ADELVSN
+485 APDEDLVTQ
-492 INNFELKEVEENETG
+492 INTNSG
-507 FNGYLK
+507 GYLK
-513 AISIHDDDLDK
+513 AIENDDG
-524 DFIYILPTTKIP
+524 FIYILPTTKVP
-536 DADLDTIVLNDVN
+536 NADLDTIVLNDAD
-549 GSLSQMEA
+549 GSLSQMGA
-557 QKVTLDA
+557 QRVTLDT

-570 TLNNLLGSNEKIE
+570 TLNNLLDSNETTEI
-583 MSINGI
+583 SINGV
-589 KIEINPLKDTVYDL
+589 KIEINPLKDTIYDL
-603 VDKINATNTGV
+603 ADKINATNTGV

-623 FVLRAGNL
+623 FVLRAGNQ
-631 IDFDLKNVTIK
+631 INFDLKNVTIK

-650 LGFIED
+650 LGFVE
-656 GTDNIVTLISPD
+656 GNSNNIVTLISPD
-668 TSSEQIDEKFSKAD
+668 ISAEQIDEKFSEAD

-714 YYYQNNYSPTGAGNV
+714 YYYQTNYSPTGAGNV
-729 SVWDEISKLNNDS
+729 GVWDEISNLNYDPL
-742 VLDNGRVGF
+742 LDNGRVGF

-766 ETADKMRLNSEML
+766 ESADKMRLNSEML

-808 FNASVRVITA
+808 FNASARVITA

-831 VA
+831 VR

>member
-9 TGLLGVYTNKV
+9 TGLLGVYTNKI

-151 VNTMKDLNYRLEE
+151 VSTMKDLNYRLEE

-172 IKLRIDEINSYLKRI
+172 IKLRIDEINGYLKRI

-291 PSYQQQIDEFGL
+291 PSYQQQLDEFGL

-332 STKRGFEDSRLFRV
+332 STKRGFEDSRLFRI

-351 LFHPDTIQ
+351 VFHPDTIQ
-359 YVTSHRSFYENPQID
+359 YATSHSSFYSDPSIV
-374 LNNFYLYTVN
+374 LNNFYLYSVDYSAT
-384 SKVSPPSDPLE
+384 SPSPYDD
-395 VPPTHYNNNNSII
+395 NNSIKY
-408 HDSTNNAIYFDDNPD
+408 DSTNNAIYFDDT
-423 DDPSYDHGFE
+423 SGFQD
-433 NKLLV
+433 KLLV
-438 DIKGDFLKEYGF
+438 DIKGDFLREYGF
-450 PTKEIKAYKI
+450 PTKEIEAYRI
-460 DPDNVQPGNLK
+460 DSAKVIPGNLE
-471 FEIFGKSYNISFSD
+471 FEMSGANYNINFSNAVD
-485 ADELVSN
+485 LVSN
-492 INNFELKEVEENETG
+492 INSG
-507 FNGYLK
+507 SGGYLK
-513 AISIHDDDLDK
+513 AEEIDG
-524 DFIYILPTTKIP
+524 FIYILPTTKIP
-536 DADLDTIVLNDVN
+536 NADLDTIVLNDVD

-766 ETADKMRLNSEML
+766 ETA
-779 NSEISLEKERVMGVS
+779 
-794 IDEEMTNL
+794 
-802 VKYQQA
+802 
-808 FNASVRVITA
+808 
-818 VNQMMETVINNLG
+818 
-831 VA
+831 

>member
-9 TGLLGVYTNKV
+9 TGLLGVYTNKI

-151 VNTMKDLNYRLEE
+151 ITTMKDLNYRLEE
-164 LKSDINSE
+164 LNSDINSE
-172 IKLRIDEINSYLKRI
+172 IKIRIDEINGYLKRI

-265 AYVGNNPLTFN
+265 PYVGNNPLTFN

-291 PSYQQQIDEFGL
+291 PSYQQQLDELGL

-320 GTITGANFFADI
+320 GTITGANFFSDI
-332 STKRGFEDSRLFRV
+332 STQRGFEDSRLFRI

-351 LFHPDTIQ
+351 VFHPDTIQ
-359 YVTSHRSFYENPQID
+359 YVTSHNSFYSDPSID
-374 LNNFYLYTVN
+374 LNNFDLYSVDYSATSP
-384 SKVSPPSDPLE
+384 SKYADNTLIK
-395 VPPTHYNNNNSII
+395 Y
-408 HDSTNNAIYFDDNPD
+408 DSTNNAIYFDD
-423 DDPSYDHGFE
+423 PSGFQD
-433 NKLLV
+433 KLLV
-438 DIKGDFLKEYGF
+438 DIKGDFLREYGF
-450 PTKEIKAYKI
+450 STKEIDAYKI
-460 DPDNVQPGNLK
+460 DSAKVIPGNLE
-471 FEIFGKSYNISFSD
+471 FEMSGANYNINFSNA
-485 ADELVSN
+485 ADLVSN
-492 INNFELKEVEENETG
+492 INSG
-507 FNGYLK
+507 SGGYLK
-513 AISIHDDDLDK
+513 AEEIDG
-524 DFIYILPTTKIP
+524 FIYILPTTKIP
-536 DADLDTIVLNDVN
+536 DADLDTIVLNDID

-603 VDKINATNTGV
+603 ADNINATNTGV
-614 TASVTPHGS
+614 TASVTPQGS

-631 IDFDLKNVTIK
+631 INFDLQNVTIK
-642 GPEKLFNA
+642 GPEKLFKA

-668 TSSEQIDEKFSKAD
+668 TSPEQIDEKFSEAD

-690 GIVNQISVS
+690 GIVNQITVS

-714 YYYQNNYSPTGAGNV
+714 YYYDTNYSPTGAGNV
-729 SVWDEISKLNNDS
+729 EVWDEISKMYDNS

-808 FNASVRVITA
+808 FNASARVITA

-831 VA
+831 VV

>member
-9 TGLLGVYTNKV
+9 TGLLGVYTNKI

-116 LRNMYDSYWAS
+116 LRNMYDSFWAS

-151 VNTMKDLNYRLEE
+151 VNTMKDINYRLEE

-172 IKLRIDEINSYLKRI
+172 IKIRIGEINGYLKRI

-224 RITNHSNG
+224 RITSHSNG

-252 KSLTIAETNDEYY
+252 KSLTIEGTKDEYY

-291 PSYQQQIDEFGL
+291 PSYQRQLDEFGL

-320 GTITGANFFADI
+320 GTITGANFFSDI
-332 STKRGFEDSRLFRV
+332 STQRGFEDSRLFRI

-351 LFHPDTIQ
+351 VFHPDTNQ
-359 YVTSHRSFYENPQID
+359 YVTSHRIYYTDPSID
-374 LNNFYLYTVN
+374 LNNFDIYSVDYYATSP
-384 SKVSPPSDPLE
+384 SKYADNTLIK
-395 VPPTHYNNNNSII
+395 Y
-408 HDSTNNAIYFDDNPD
+408 DSTNKAIYFDD
-423 DDPSYDHGFE
+423 PSGFQD
-433 NKLLV
+433 KLLV
-438 DIKGDFLKEYGF
+438 DIKGNFLREYGF
-450 PTKEIKAYKI
+450 STKEIEAYKI
-460 DPDNVQPGNLK
+460 DSAKVIPGKLE
-471 FEIFGKSYNISFSD
+471 FEMSGETYTIEFSD
-485 ADELVSN
+485 ATELVLN
-492 INNFELKEVEENETG
+492 INSDSG
-507 FNGYLK
+507 GYLK
-513 AISIHDDDLDK
+513 AEEIDG
-524 DFIYILPTTKIP
+524 FIYILPTTEIP
-536 DADLDTIVLNDVN
+536 NADLDTIVLNDVD

-570 TLNNLLGSNEKIE
+570 TLNNLLGSNKIIE
-583 MSINGI
+583 MSINGR
-589 KIEINPLKDTVYDL
+589 KIEINPLKDTIYDL
-603 VDKINATNTGV
+603 ADKINATNTGV

-631 IDFDLKNVTIK
+631 INFDLKNVTIK

-656 GTDNIVTLISPD
+656 GSNNIVTLISQD
-668 TSSEQIDEKFSKAD
+668 TSPEQIDEKFSKAD
-682 LLRIDKEL
+682 LLRIDQGL

-714 YYYQNNYSPTGAGNV
+714 YYYDTNYSPTGAGNV
-729 SVWDEISKLNNDS
+729 SVWDEISKLYSDS
-742 VLDNGRVGF
+742 LLDNGRVGF

-808 FNASVRVITA
+808 FNASARVITA

-831 VA
+831 VR

>member
-9 TGLLGVYTNKV
+9 TGLLGVYTNKI

-151 VNTMKDLNYRLEE
+151 VNTMKDLNYRLEQ
-164 LKSDINSE
+164 LKNDINNE
-172 IKLRIDEINSYLKRI
+172 IKIRIDEINGYLKRI

-224 RITNHSNG
+224 RITSHSNG

-252 KSLTIAETNDEYY
+252 RSLTIAETNDEYY
-265 AYVGNNPLTFN
+265 AYVGNNPLTFD
-276 DGKMSALFELRDEII
+276 DGKMAALFELRDEII
-291 PSYQQQIDEFGL
+291 PSYQQQLDEFGL

-332 STKRGFEDSRLFRV
+332 STKRGFENSRFFRI

-351 LFHPDTIQ
+351 VFHPDTIQ
-359 YVTSHRSFYENPQID
+359 YVTSLSSFYSDPSID
-374 LNNFYLYTVN
+374 LNNFDLYTVD
-384 SKVSPPSDPLE
+384 SAASPS
-395 VPPTHYNNNNSII
+395 HYNNNNSII
-408 HDSTNNAIYFDDNPD
+408 HDSTNNAIYFDDT
-423 DDPSYDHGFE
+423 SGFQD
-433 NKLLV
+433 KLLV
-438 DIKGDFLKEYGF
+438 DIEGDFLREYGF

-460 DPDNVQPGNLK
+460 DPDNVQPGNLE
-471 FEIFGKSYNISFSD
+471 FEIFGEDCNISFSD
-485 ADELVSN
+485 AGELVSN
-492 INNFELKEVEENETG
+492 INSDSKD
-507 FNGYLK
+507 YLK
-513 AISIHDDDLDK
+513 AEEIDG
-524 DFIYILPTTKIP
+524 FIYILPTTKIP
-536 DADLDTIVLNDVN
+536 DADLDTIVLNDVD

-564 LDTSQP
+564 LDTSKP

-589 KIEINPLKDTVYDL
+589 RIEINPLKDTAYDL

-650 LGFIED
+650 LGFIEED
-656 GTDNIVTLISPD
+656 SNNIVTLISPD
-668 TSSEQIDEKFSKAD
+668 ISPEQIDEKFSEAD
-682 LLRIDKEL
+682 LLKIDNEL

-714 YYYQNNYSPTGAGNV
+714 YYDINYSPTGAGNV
-729 SVWDEISKLNNDS
+729 SVWDEISKMYDNS

-808 FNASVRVITA
+808 FNASARVITA

-831 VA
+831 VV

>member
-9 TGLLGVYTNKV
+9 TGLLGVYTNKI

-30 NSNTQGF
+30 NSNTHGF
-37 SRQSPVIVTT
+37 SRQTPVIVTT

-78 EFLDLQFRETSSR
+78 EFLDLQFRGTSSR

-116 LRNMYDSYWAS
+116 LRNIYDSYWAS

-151 VNTMKDLNYRLEE
+151 VNTMKDINYRLEE

-172 IKLRIDEINSYLKRI
+172 IKIRIDEINSYLKRI
-187 ADLNQKILTSSSISG
+187 ADLNQKILTSSSISS

-212 RLLDKLSELSNI
+212 RLLDRLSELSNI

-232 QISLSM
+232 QISLSI

-252 KSLTIAETNDEYY
+252 KSLTIAGTNNEYY
-265 AYVGNNPLTFN
+265 AYVGNNLLTFN

-291 PSYQQQIDEFGL
+291 PSYQQQLDEFGL

-320 GTITGANFFADI
+320 GTITGANFFSDI
-332 STKRGFEDSRLFRV
+332 STQRGFEDSRLFRI

-351 LFHPDTIQ
+351 VFHPGIIQ
-359 YVTSHRSFYENPQID
+359 YVTSHRSFYEDPQID
-374 LNNFYLYTVN
+374 LNGFYLYTVN
-384 SKVSPPSDPLE
+384 SKVSPPSDLSE
-395 VPPTHYNNNNSII
+395 VYPSHYNNIDSII
-408 HDSTNNAIYFDDNPD
+408 HDSTNKAIYFDDT
-423 DDPSYDHGFE
+423 SGFQD
-433 NKLLV
+433 KLLV

-460 DPDNVQPGNLK
+460 DPAKVIPGSLK
-471 FEIFGKSYNISFSD
+471 FDGIDSNINFSNAVD
-485 ADELVSN
+485 LVSN
-492 INNFELKEVEENETG
+492 INSHSG
-507 FNGYLK
+507 GYLK
-513 AISIHDDDLDK
+513 AEEIDG
-524 DFIYILPTTKIP
+524 FIYILPTMKIP
-536 DADLDTIVLNDVN
+536 NADLDTIVLNDVD
-549 GSLSQMEA
+549 GSLSKMEA

-583 MSINGI
+583 MSINGRR
-589 KIEINPLKDTVYDL
+589 IEINPLKDTIYDL

-631 IDFDLKNVTIK
+631 INFDLQNVTIK

-656 GTDNIVTLISPD
+656 GSNNIVTLISPD
-668 TSSEQIDEKFSKAD
+668 VSPEQIDEKFSKAD
-682 LLRIDKEL
+682 LLRIDKGL

-714 YYYQNNYSPTGAGNV
+714 YYYQTNYTPTGAGNV
-729 SVWDEISKLNNDS
+729 SVWDKISKMYNNS

-779 NSEISLEKERVMGVS
+779 NSEIRLEKERVMGVS

-808 FNASVRVITA
+808 FNASARVITA
-818 VNQMMETVINNLG
+818 VNQMMDTVINNLG
-831 VA
+831 VR

>member
-9 TGLLGVYTNKV
+9 TGLLGVYTNKI

-164 LKSDINSE
+164 LKNDINNE
-172 IKLRIDEINSYLKRI
+172 IKLRIDEINGYLKRI
-187 ADLNQKILTSSSISG
+187 ADLNQKILTSSSMSG

-224 RITNHSNG
+224 RITSHSNG

-252 KSLTIAETNDEYY
+252 RSLTIAETNDAYY
-265 AYVGNNPLTFN
+265 AYVGSNLLTFN

-291 PSYQQQIDEFGL
+291 PSYQQQLDEFGL

-332 STKRGFEDSRLFRV
+332 STKRGFENSRFFRI

-351 LFHPDTIQ
+351 VFHPDEIKH
-359 YVTSHRSFYENPQID
+359 VTSLSSFYSDPSID
-374 LNNFYLYTVN
+374 LNNFDLYTVDAAAL
-384 SKVSPPSDPLE
+384 PF
-395 VPPTHYNNNNSII
+395 HYNDNNSIKY
-408 HDSTNNAIYFDDNPD
+408 DSTNNAIYFDDT
-423 DDPSYDHGFE
+423 SGFQD
-433 NKLLV
+433 KLLV
-438 DIKGDFLKEYGF
+438 DIEGDFLREYGF

-460 DPDNVQPGNLK
+460 DSAKVIPGNLE
-471 FEIFGKSYNISFSD
+471 FEMSGANYNINFSNAVD
-485 ADELVSN
+485 LVSN
-492 INNFELKEVEENETG
+492 INSG
-507 FNGYLK
+507 SGGYLK
-513 AISIHDDDLDK
+513 AEEIDG
-524 DFIYILPTTKIP
+524 FIYIFPTTKIP
-536 DADLDTIVLNDVN
+536 NADLDTIVLNDID

-557 QKVTLDA
+557 QKVTLDV

-656 GTDNIVTLISPD
+656 DSNNIVTLISPD
-668 TSSEQIDEKFSKAD
+668 ISPEQIDEKFSKAD

-714 YYYQNNYSPTGAGNV
+714 YYDINYSPTGAGNV
-729 SVWDEISKLNNDS
+729 SVWDEISKMYDNS

-808 FNASVRVITA
+808 FNASARVITA

-831 VA
+831 VV